1 MSLPPRTRFAAVQA
15 LAVLAAGGLLAR
27 KAEARTGK
35 LLVFL
40 HVALKQRAFE
50 SELQA
55 ALPNLEVR
63 AVGRLGDFERG
74 LEEGQDAVLSLPA
87 LLTSHGLV
95 GKLQGMRGGSPEEKY
110 SLVGAGAQPD
120 PARVA
125 AVGALD
131 LLGRDGTNAFVYT
144 LLGSKPKVERVTK
157 FEDLLPLIQMQKVD
171 AILLP
176 TRLLPD
182 VQAASRLS
190 LTQRELTNLVKLPAV
205 ASVGAGGAEVLAAI
219 AHLPAK
225 VSRTLGVDEWR

>member
-1 MSLPPRTRFAAVQA
+1 MSLPPHTQNAARA
-15 LAVLAAGGLLAR
+15 LAVLAAAGLLTRRADAR
-27 KAEARTGK
+27 GGK

-55 ALPNLEVR
+55 ALPGLEVR
-63 AVGRLGDFERG
+63 AVGRLADFERA

-87 LLTSHGLV
+87 LLSAHGLV
-95 GKLQGMRGGSPEEKY
+95 SRLQGMRAGATEEKY
-110 SLVGAGAQPD
+110 SIVGVGTAPD
-120 PARVA
+120 PARVT

-131 LLGRDGTNAFVYT
+131 LLGRDGTNAFVYG

-157 FEDLLPLIQMQKVD
+157 FEDLLPLIQMQKVE

-182 VQAASRLS
+182 VQAASRLA
-190 LTQRELTNLVKLPAV
+190 LYPRELVKLVKLPAV
-205 ASVGAGGAEVLAAI
+205 ASVGASWADVLSAVARM
-219 AHLPAK
+219 PVK
-225 VSRTLGVDEWR
+225 VSRTLGVDEWH